1 MKDEQG
7 IIDLVNSWLDD
18 DEDIR
23 YRDADEVASEYADTI
38 MASEDLENYGYTD
51 EDRDEI
57 YDIVSE
63 AVNSY
68 MDEVSDIYALAE
80 NWDGNM
86 ATDKLGEDEWEEI
99 YNNAP
104 DVYIE
109 ALHSREEFVV
119 NNFEWASIP
128 DHVWEYIEDCVRN
141 NIGFTSPEPEVVIDN
156 IIVNGSYGDFD
167 EFKDEDQSDE
177 DFIAEREE
185 EGDYIDI
192 FPEDRFIIYSL

>member
-7 IIDLVNSWLDD
+7 IIDLVNSWLDS

-38 MASEDLENYGYTD
+38 MASEDLGNYGYTE

-57 YDIVSE
+57 YNIVSE

-68 MDEVSDIYALAE
+68 MEEVADIYALAE

-86 ATDKLGEDEWEEI
+86 ANDKLEEDEWEEI
-99 YNNAP
+99 FNNAP

-109 ALHSREEFVV
+109 ALHSRETFVV

-128 DHVWEYIEDCVRN
+128 DHVWEYLENCVRDGS
-141 NIGFTSPEPEVVIDN
+141 GFTNPTPEAVVDN
-156 IIVNGSYGDFD
+156 VIINGFYGDFD